1 MAVTFGG
8 GRPVEARRQTLQVA
22 PKRNVRHQDVR
33 SAEQRVP
40 NPPRVLVVQE
50 ALPPVARDV
59 LGQEYDDDVL
69 VDPLGRVFQVSDQWA
84 NQLAVWRLNDD
95 ERDAR
100 QLLGKSAVEVLS
112 CLDVVG

>member
-1 MAVTFGG
+1 MFV
-8 GRPVEARRQTLQVA
+8 RPSSASRIRLA
-22 PKRNVRHQDVR
+22 FSLYRKRSHQWRGMYSDMR
-33 SAEQRVP
+33 TTMMSW
-40 NPPRVLVVQE
+40 
-50 ALPPVARDV
+50 
-59 LGQEYDDDVL
+59 

-112 CLDVVG
+112 CLDVG